1 MQDQR
6 INVSVVSASPV
17 AHRRRLGGMDNP
29 KSVLIVRKPG
39 QGAGGR
45 WASSACYG
53 TLGGR

>member
-6 INVSVVSASPV
+6 INVSVVSALPV
-17 AHRRRLGGMDNP
+17 AHWRLLGGTDNP
-29 KSVLIVRKPG
+29 KSVLIVTKPG
-39 QGAGGR
+39 QGAGGS